1 MNSSDLFL
9 IVAGALLVGWILY
22 TRRSRVPLAEAHA
35 AIKAGTA
42 VLIDV
47 REPAEWTGGMAGEAS
62 GLPLSD
68 LRGSRVL
75 WAPFLSRHR
84 DKRLFVYCQS
94 GARSSLAASTLRRE
108 GFDAANVGGFGTWRR
123 SGWPVKK

>member
-9 IVAGALLVGWILY
+9 IVGGAVLFGWILY

-35 AIKAGTA
+35 ALKAGTA

-47 REPAEWTGGMAGEAS
+47 REPAEWTGGMAGEAH

-68 LRGSRVL
+68 LSGDRTA
-75 WAPFLSRHR
+75 WKPFLETHAKR
-84 DKRLFVYCQS
+84 RLFLYCQS
-94 GARSSLAASTLRRE
+94 GARSSLAARRLQRE
-108 GFDAANVGGFGTWRR
+108 GFDAVNVGAFSTWRR
-123 SGWPVKK
+123 SGWPVKI